1 MSSSSSS
8 SSFRSGEPHARAQL
22 TTPAQLVSGFDPA
35 VSEHFVPLPSPLPI
49 PPPAYI
55 TPLST
60 PISPPPTESSSYE
73 TSIPTAKKPRSTFTS
88 TTTLPYDPLESDV
101 GPLREYNGGTGT
113 VSDDAEGF
121 QQSKDL
127 TPQYQRKY
135 PLAVRR
141 GYIGGYTPKMSV
153 SYAPDGNCRKR
164 LLYLLFD
171 TLEDVFRCFVL
182 VFNNTSH
189 AIDPVVA
196 SYTASYMGKSID
208 AKTKS
213 ATYFSVKSIPFATG
227 HGMFSS
233 YSPMQ
238 LNLPYVNKTNYQ
250 DVKMETTFTRTEL
263 FSRNDYIMMLFYAY
277 FSMVLD
283 IYVYM
288 LYAHGK
294 YNRQSSASSSSSTPP
309 LPIPLLASVL
319 NGCNNDKYFRDVVL
333 LLHRQYLRL
342 VDVRNS
348 KTPRDP
354 KEVYK
359 AFQVFSTDVGFEEGD
374 LWVYFLKIDTS
385 FVKLVEAFFLDYS
398 NILACQHNERDLQII
413 REHRVTVQGISTD
426 LSGAGGYFLGMQELG
441 TMMIANFKV
450 VRKRTWTPEDKK
462 LLEKNAQNV
471 LLQIGTHINNTI
483 RGRAMQTGVGTYADS
498 AISTGIYELMRSL
511 INNKEIKNALASAD
525 IDPNDKNEIA
535 RVLFIG
541 MKKLELDV
549 LFRKIMTDVKDKT
562 QDEVLLTN
570 TDVVKGYVNAMEG
583 YIRSRRTG

>member
-8 SSFRSGEPHARAQL
+8 SSYRSGEPHARAQL
-22 TTPAQLVSGFDPA
+22 MTPAQLVSGFDPA
-35 VSEHFVPLPSPLPI
+35 VSDLFVPLPSPLPI

-55 TPLST
+55 TPLSA
-60 PISPPPTESSSYE
+60 PSSAESSSYE
-73 TSIPTAKKPRSTFTS
+73 TSIPPTKKRSAPTPTAK
-88 TTTLPYDPLESDV
+88 LPYDSVESDV
-101 GPLREYNGGTGT
+101 GPLREYNGGAGT
-113 VSDDAEGF
+113 VSDDTEGF

-141 GYIGGYTPKMSV
+141 GYVGGYTPKTNV
-153 SYAPDGNCRKR
+153 TYTPDGNCRKR

-213 ATYFSVKSIPFATG
+213 ATYFSVKSIPFAMG

-250 DVKMETTFTRTEL
+250 DIKMETTFTRAEL

-277 FSMVLD
+277 LSMVLD

-294 YNRQSSASSSSSTPP
+294 YNRSSSTSSSSSTPP
-309 LPIPLLASVL
+309 LPIPLLVSVL

-333 LLHRQYLRL
+333 LLHRQYLYL
-342 VDVRNS
+342 TNVRNS

-359 AFQVFSTDVGFEEGD
+359 AFQAFSTDAPFEEGD

-385 FVKLVEAFFLDYS
+385 FVRLVEAFFLDYS
-398 NILACQHNERDLQII
+398 NILACQHNEKDLQII
-413 REHRVTVQGISTD
+413 KDHRATVQSISSD

-462 LLEKNAQNV
+462 LLEKNAQSV
-471 LLQIGTHINNTI
+471 LLQIGARINDAI
-483 RGRAMQTGVGTYADS
+483 RGRASQAGVDTYADS

-511 INNKEIKNALASAD
+511 ITNKEIKNALASSD
-525 IDPNDKNEIA
+525 IDPNDRNEIA

-541 MKKLELDV
+541 MKKLDLDV
-549 LFRKIMTDVKDKT
+549 LFRKVMTDVKEKT
-562 QDEVLLTN
+562 QDEVLLAN
-570 TDVVKGYVNAMEG
+570 PEVVKGYVNAMEG
-583 YIRSRRTG
+583 YVRSRKTG